1 VSAKAKHENTDLGAG
16 VMGLHM
22 LQATLN
28 NLANLS
34 LSSAVGRL
42 CELSIAGGTSGG
54 VGSLST
60 TSSGFAPTLLVLK
73 VIFAEGLQNP
83 KRNKILSIIF
93 QYNKVQKL
101 SHILN
106 STTSESLSWG

>member
-1 VSAKAKHENTDLGAG
+1 MQHRVVSAKAKHENTDLGAG

-28 NLANLS
+28 NWANLS
-34 LSSAVGRL
+34 LSNAVGRL

-60 TSSGFAPTLLVLK
+60 TSSVFAPTLLVLN

-83 KRNKILSIIF
+83 KRNKI
-93 QYNKVQKL
+93 
-101 SHILN
+101 
-106 STTSESLSWG
+106 

>member
-1 VSAKAKHENTDLGAG
+1 
-16 VMGLHM
+16 MGLHM
-22 LQATLN
+22 LQATVN
-28 NLANLS
+28 NFANLS
-34 LSSAVGRL
+34 LSNAVGRL

-83 KRNKILSIIF
+83 KRNKTLYIIF

-106 STTSESLSWG
+106 GTTSESLSWG